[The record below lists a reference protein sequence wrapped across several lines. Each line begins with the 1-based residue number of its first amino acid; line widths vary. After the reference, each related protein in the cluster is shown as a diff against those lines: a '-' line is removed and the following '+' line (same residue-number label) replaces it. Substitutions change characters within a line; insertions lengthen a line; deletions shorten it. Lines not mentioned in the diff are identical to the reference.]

1 MAKPVQESRLAEW
14 FRRWQ
19 MPLRKFLA
27 ARNAAKV
34 ADIDDIA
41 QEVFLRL
48 LRYGSAELV
57 EHPQAYLFKV
67 AANVSAEWAL
77 RARNRFEH
85 DPRWLDLLVSDDQ
98 LDDYFDSEVVQ
109 REIQRALRTLTEREQ
124 QVIRLHFE
132 DGLTHREIALRLGV
146 TLRIVRRDFE
156 TSYGKLRRELGIRLT
171 GALSHGR
178 D

>member
-1 MAKPVQESRLAEW
+1 
-14 FRRWQ
+14 

-27 ARNAAKV
+27 SRNAARV

-48 LRYGSAELV
+48 LRYGSAEMV

-85 DPRWLDLLVSDDQ
+85 DPRWLDLLVSDDP
-98 LDDYFDSEVVQ
+98 LDDFFDSKAVQ
-109 REIQRALRTLTEREQ
+109 REIHRALHTLTPRER
-124 QVIRLHFE
+124 QVVKLHFE

-156 TSYGKLRRELGIRLT
+156 KSYAKLRRELRIRLT
-171 GALSHGR
+171 GALDLGR